1 MSGNEQTRD
10 IEEIIL
16 HPRFDSVTFTNDISL
31 LKVKSPF
38 VFNEFVNAIPIPSVD
53 TVFPDGMLCTISGWG
68 SLRLTMAEQYP
79 DILQWAEVPIV
90 NQRTCSYE
98 YRPRSMGDDN
108 ICAGDNGKDSC
119 QGDSGGPMVCDGLL
133 AGIVS
138 WGLGC
143 ARKGFPGV
151 YTRVSYFEDFIKSH
165 AV

>member
-1 MSGNEQTRD
+1 MSGHETVHIVVD
-10 IEEIIL
+10 IVL
-16 HPRFDSVTFTNDISL
+16 HSDPDSDANDISL
-31 LKVKSPF
+31 LKVDPPF
-38 VFNEFVNAIPIPSVD
+38 VFNDFVQPIPIASKG
-53 TVFPDGMLCTISGWG
+53 TVFKDGMLCTITGWG
-68 SLRLTMAEQYP
+68 TERQFDPRLPEV
-79 DILQWAEVPIV
+79 LKWAQVPVV
-90 NQRTCSYE
+90 NQETCRRD
-98 YRPRSMGDDN
+98 YRRSTIYDSN
-108 ICAGDNGKDSC
+108 ICAGDDEHDSC